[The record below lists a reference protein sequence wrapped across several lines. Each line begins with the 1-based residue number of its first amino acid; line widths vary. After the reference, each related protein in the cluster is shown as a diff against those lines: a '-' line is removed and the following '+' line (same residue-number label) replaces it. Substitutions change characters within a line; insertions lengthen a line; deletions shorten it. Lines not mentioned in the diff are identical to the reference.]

1 MINEI
6 NKVRKV
12 EPIYKSKKTTE
23 RNKEERR
30 KFLQDQYLVKN
41 KYKTSKSY
49 SKKVLQHERPFKKI
63 LGDKGGPWA
72 RKGQP

>member
-41 KYKTSKSY
+41 KYRNSILPRQK
-49 SKKVLQHERPFKKI
+49 PFKKI
-63 LGDKGGPWA
+63 QGPTIIVNC
-72 RKGQP
+72 

>member
-1 MINEI
+1 MVSEI

-41 KYKTSKSY
+41 KYKTIKS
-49 SKKVLQHERPFKKI
+49 HR
-63 LGDKGGPWA
+63 
-72 RKGQP
+72 R